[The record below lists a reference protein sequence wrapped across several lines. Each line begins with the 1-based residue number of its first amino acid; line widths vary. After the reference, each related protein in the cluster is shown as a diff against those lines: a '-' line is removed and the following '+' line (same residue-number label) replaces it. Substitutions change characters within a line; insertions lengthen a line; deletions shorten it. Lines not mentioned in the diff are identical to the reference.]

1 MLGSLA
7 GAPLAAAA
15 MPSIAAA
22 AAAAQAT
29 APLAASEEFPKL
41 AIASMEEG
49 AAGVVTFFTPGQLDA
64 LRKLG
69 DLIVPAVNGRPAAS
83 EAGVAEFLDFL
94 LRQSPAPVQ
103 SLYRDG
109 LDRLMRDGVSERT
122 LAPLKSAWTYQGPTD
137 RFAQFLERAKM
148 DIIQATTN
156 SREWAEAQ
164 GRGRRGNSPSGYY
177 WRSLE

>member
-15 MPSIAAA
+15 LPSVAAA
-22 AAAAQAT
+22 APAQAT
-29 APLAASEEFPKL
+29 APVANTEEFPK
-41 AIASMEEG
+41 INTASMEEG
-49 AAGVVTFFTPGQLDA
+49 AAGVATFFTAPQLEA

-69 DLIVPAVNGRPAAS
+69 DAIMPASNGRPAAS
-83 EAGVAEFLDFL
+83 DAGVAEFLDFL
-94 LRQSPAPVQ
+94 IRQSPPPLQ

-109 LDRLMRDGVSERT
+109 LDRLVRDGVSGTT
-122 LAPLKSAWTYQGPTD
+122 LAPLKSPWTYAGPAD

-148 DIIQATTN
+148 DILQATTN

-164 GRGRRGNSPSGYY
+164 GRGRRGSSPGGYY
-177 WRSLE
+177 WRSLD